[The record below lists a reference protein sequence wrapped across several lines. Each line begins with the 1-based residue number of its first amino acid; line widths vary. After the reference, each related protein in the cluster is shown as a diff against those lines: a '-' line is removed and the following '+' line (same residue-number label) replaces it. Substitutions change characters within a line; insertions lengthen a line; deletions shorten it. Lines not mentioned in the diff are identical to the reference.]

1 MSPADNDRVV
11 STMPTGLWEQP
22 AVSSPDLGDEEPVQR
37 LRLPASMVYRYN
49 PGQAPT
55 RYLRGL
61 AQKKIIGE
69 RSASNPDVYVPS
81 RGMNPTEGTPTTEQV
96 EVGPHGTISSFC
108 VVHIGFGVNAPPTP
122 FVSALILPD
131 GAAVSLY
138 GTLLEV
144 PIEEVRIG
152 MRVEPVWVPD
162 DQLTTSSENITHW
175 RPIDEPD
182 VPAEQLK
189 GHM

>member
-1 MSPADNDRVV
+1 MS
-11 STMPTGLWEQP
+11 
-22 AVSSPDLGDEEPVQR
+22 
-37 LRLPASMVYRYN
+37 
-49 PGQAPT
+49 
-55 RYLRGL
+55 
-61 AQKKIIGE
+61 
-69 RSASNPDVYVPS
+69 
-81 RGMNPTEGTPTTEQV
+81 PTEGLPTTEQV
-96 EVGPHGTISSFC
+96 EVGPKGSISSFC

-144 PIEEVRIG
+144 PIEDVRIG

-182 VPAEQLK
+182 VPAESLK